1 MFCITESWL
10 SSSIYDHEV
19 LSSDYVLYRNDRVS
33 RGGGVFIAVHT
44 SIPSSLVCAP
54 PNLEIVTVMLS
65 SSSLI
70 LCTVYIPPAC
80 GESYLFSVIEYLSD
94 LVSSNKNCI
103 IVGDFNFPDIHWS
116 SLSCSSPLSHYFC
129 DFIFDYN
136 LSQHVSVPTHK
147 QGNTL
152 DLVITTPII
161 NISNLVVTHPVH
173 SIASDHLFS
182 ASSLN
187 ATHLITA
194 IITLGMYLTFPKLI
208 TIALVLFF

>member
-1 MFCITESWL
+1 MIMRFLVPIMFCIVMIGSL
-10 SSSIYDHEV
+10 
-19 LSSDYVLYRNDRVS
+19 
-33 RGGGVFIAVHT
+33 GAVV
-44 SIPSSLVCAP
+44 SSLLSTPQSLVLLFVPP

-80 GESYLFSVIEYLSD
+80 GESYLLSVIEYLSD

-152 DLVITTPII
+152 DLVITTPGI
-161 NISNLVVTHPVH
+161 NISDLVVTHPVH
-173 SIASDHLFS
+173 SIASDHFIIS
-182 ASSLN
+182 FIPQCDPP
-187 ATHLITA
+187 ITA
-194 IITLGMYLTFPKLI
+194 IIL
-208 TIALVLFF
+208 

>member
-70 LCTVYIPPAC
+70 LCTVYIPPTC
-80 GESYLFSVIEYLSD
+80 GESYLLSVIEYLSD

-103 IVGDFNFPDIHWS
+103 IV
-116 SLSCSSPLSHYFC
+116 YR
-129 DFIFDYN
+129 
-136 LSQHVSVPTHK
+136 
-147 QGNTL
+147 
-152 DLVITTPII
+152 
-161 NISNLVVTHPVH
+161 
-173 SIASDHLFS
+173 
-182 ASSLN
+182 
-187 ATHLITA
+187 
-194 IITLGMYLTFPKLI
+194 
-208 TIALVLFF
+208 